1 MKKNN
6 PALIRDLERFI
17 LELKSMKRENG
28 FEVACGECHVTKD
41 LFQNM
46 FKNIDLLD

>member
-6 PALIRDLERFI
+6 PALIKDLEDFI
-17 LELKSMKRENG
+17 LDLKSMKSENA
-28 FEVACGECHVTKD
+28 FEVGCGECHVTRD

-46 FKNIDLLD
+46 FENIDLLD